1 MTQNQPV
8 RSLQNMLKTQVAIL
22 GGFVAFIWLLEAV
35 DQFLFHGS
43 LDNFGVWPRTAV
55 GLWGILLAPVLHA
68 GFGHVMANTVPFVV
82 LGWFVMVRH
91 LRDFFV
97 VSITTVIVSG
107 LGIWLIAPANTVHL
121 GASGLI
127 FGYFGYLLLRGY
139 FERSLVSIFWSI
151 LVLFLYGGM
160 IWGVLPQQIGI
171 SWQSHLFGFIG
182 GGLAAYWLSQK
193 GTAVAP
199 QTDPNYLVINIDD
212 LD

>member
-1 MTQNQPV
+1 MTQNNSV
-8 RSLQNMLKTQVAIL
+8 HSLQNKLKVQVTVL
-22 GGFVAFIWLLEAV
+22 GGFVAFIWLLELV
-35 DQFLFHGS
+35 DQLLFRGS

-68 GFGHVMANTVPFVV
+68 GFGHVMANTVPFIV
-82 LGWFVMVRH
+82 LGWFVMVRR
-91 LRDFFV
+91 LRDFIV
-97 VSITTVIVSG
+97 VSIMTIIVSG
-107 LGIWLIAPANTVHL
+107 LGIWLIAPSNTVHL

-139 FERSLVSIFWSI
+139 FERSLASLFWSI

-160 IWGVLPQQIGI
+160 IWGVLPQQVGI

-182 GGLAAYWLSQK
+182 GGLAAYWLTQR

-199 QTDPNYLVINIDD
+199 RSDPNRLIIDIDD
-212 LD
+212 LE

>member
-8 RSLQNMLKTQVAIL
+8 RSLQKKLKTQVVIL
-22 GGFVAFIWLLEAV
+22 GGFVAFIWLLEVV

-82 LGWFVMVRH
+82 LGWFVMVRR

-97 VSITTVIVSG
+97 VSIMTVIVSG

-139 FERSLVSIFWSI
+139 FEHSLVSILWSI

-182 GGLAAYWLSQK
+182 GGLAAYWLSQR
-193 GTAVAP
+193 GTAVVP
-199 QTDPNYLVINIDD
+199 PTDSTPLIIDIDD
-212 LD
+212 I

>member
-1 MTQNQPV
+1 MTQNYKV
-8 RSLQNMLKTQVAIL
+8 RSLQNKLKTQVAIL
-22 GGFVAFIWLLEAV
+22 GGFVAFIWLLEVV
-35 DQFLFHGS
+35 DQLLFHGS

-82 LGWFVMVRH
+82 LGWFVMVRR
-91 LRDFFV
+91 LRNFII

-107 LGIWLIAPANTVHL
+107 LGIWLIAPPNTVHL

-139 FERSLVSIFWSI
+139 FERSLSSIFWSI

-160 IWGVLPQQIGI
+160 IWGVLPQQAGI

-182 GGLAAYWLSQK
+182 GGLAAYWLTQQ
-193 GTAVAP
+193 GTAVTAP
-199 QTDPNYLVINIDD
+199 RDKGHLVIHMED
-212 LD
+212 LE

>member
-1 MTQNQPV
+1 MIQNNKV
-8 RSLQNMLKTQVAIL
+8 RSLQNTLKTQVAIL
-22 GGFVAFIWLLEAV
+22 GGFVAFIWLLELV
-35 DQFLFHGS
+35 DQLLFHGA

-68 GFGHVMANTVPFVV
+68 GFGHVMANTVPFLV
-82 LGWFVMVRH
+82 LGWLVMMRR

-97 VSITTVIVSG
+97 VSFITIIVSG

-139 FERSLVSIFWSI
+139 FERSLSSILWSI

-160 IWGVLPQQIGI
+160 IWGVLPQRLGI

-182 GGLAAYWLSQK
+182 GGFAAYWLTLR
-193 GTAVAP
+193 GTAVTSP
-199 QTDPNYLVINIDD
+199 SNTKPLVIDMDD
-212 LD
+212 IK